1 MVMKGH
7 MRSLAAGLTAGLDN
21 LGTGVAFAALLFSG
35 PLAAGLGMGVAVLL
49 LSGVVLSLFIALRS
63 PWKGNVA
70 LVQETGIAILAS
82 SMAGILAGMD
92 AQDTDRQVATVI
104 AILGTSTMI
113 TGFSFLLFGRL
124 KLGSLVRFLPYP
136 VIAGFLSG
144 TGWLLIEGAL
154 VMAAGGHG
162 LADLAIGLADTVTG
176 DTAGLLNG
184 PVLFGALLPAVLM
197 AGVLAVSL
205 DRLPH
210 PLTMP
215 LALAAAAAAFYA
227 VISALGIT
235 TEQARAWSLLPDVP
249 ANAMV
254 SLPSPLWT
262 ATQAD
267 WMAVAQAIPVM
278 GAIAILNIIGL
289 LLNTSGLEAASGR
302 EVDANAE
309 LRESGLANLLAG
321 CFGGAAGYTGLSL
334 TLLAARIQAATR
346 LTGVAAGAILLAS
359 LAFASTLA
367 AAMPGFLAAGLM
379 IFLGAEL
386 IYHWA
391 IAARRKLPQGEWLI
405 VLAILA
411 AVAILGFPY
420 GLVLGLAF
428 SVVMFVYNYAR
439 LPVVR
444 MEADGRQL
452 RSGVDRSPEAVRAL
466 DQKGEQIHVLRLQ
479 GYLFFGTMEQAVA
492 RVRKRAGQTQTMPLH
507 FLIIDL
513 GSISGMDSAAAA
525 GFAKIHGMTSRAG
538 VRLIFS
544 AMPPAVATALA
555 RLGLCAGDGDDAA
568 GADQPEAA
576 ACATDLDHAL
586 EACEDTLLVQEK
598 LLPAGGEITRH
609 LESILGGHPRLAD
622 LAGAMQ
628 RLELAP
634 GTALIR
640 AGDPADD
647 VYLVSEGRVRIQMDL
662 PDGRTLRLRSMTAG
676 AVVGEVGHCLN
687 GKRTADVVVET
698 PATVYRLSR
707 AGLEGLERTDSEL
720 ALLFHR
726 LLAVTLAEK
735 LVLANRMVQLAHG

>member
-1 MVMKGH
+1 MVMKGQ

-49 LSGVVLSLFIALRS
+49 LSGIVLSLFIALRS
-63 PWKGNVA
+63 PCKGNVA

-82 SMAGILAGMD
+82 SMAGILEGMD
-92 AQDTDRQVATVI
+92 GQDTDRQVATVI
-104 AILGTSTMI
+104 AVLGSSTMI

-124 KLGSLVRFLPYP
+124 RLGSLVRFLPYP

-154 VMAAGGHG
+154 VMVAGGHS
-162 LADLAIGLADTVTG
+162 LTDP
-176 DTAGLLNG
+176 AGILHD
-184 PVLFGALLPAVLM
+184 PVLFGALLPAILM
-197 AGVLAVSL
+197 ALLLAVCL
-205 DRLPH
+205 GRLPH

-215 LALAAAAAAFYA
+215 LALAAAAMVFYA

-235 TEQARAWSLLPDVP
+235 ADQARAWSWLPDVP
-249 ANAMV
+249 ADAMV

-262 ATQAD
+262 AAQAD
-267 WMAVAQAIPVM
+267 WMAVVQALPVM
-278 GAIAILNIIGL
+278 AAIAILNIIGL

-309 LRESGLANLLAG
+309 LRESGIANLLAG

-334 TLLAARIQAATR
+334 TLLAAKMQAATR
-346 LTGVAAGAILLAS
+346 LTGVAAGGILLVS
-359 LAFASTLA
+359 LPFAGTLA

-411 AVAILGFPY
+411 SVAILGFLY

-444 MEADGRQL
+444 MEADVRRL

-492 RVRKRAGQTQTMPLH
+492 RVRQRAGTAQTMPLR

-544 AMPPAVATALA
+544 AMPPAVASALA
-555 RLGLCAGDGDDAA
+555 RLGLCT
-568 GADQPEAA
+568 GADHGDTARPEDV
-576 ACATDLDHAL
+576 ACAADLDHAL
-586 EACEDTLLVQEK
+586 ELCEDALLTEEK

-609 LESILGGHPRLAD
+609 LESILGSHPRLGD

-628 RLELAP
+628 RLELPP

-647 VYLVSEGRVRIQMDL
+647 VFLVSEGRVRIQMDL

-698 PATVYRLSR
+698 PAIVYRLSR

>member
-63 PWKGNVA
+63 PYKGNVA

-82 SMAGILAGMD
+82 SMAGILSGMEG
-92 AQDTDRQVATVI
+92 QDTDRQIATVI

-124 KLGSLVRFLPYP
+124 RLGTLVRFLPYP

-154 VMAAGGHG
+154 VMVAGGHSIT
-162 LADLAIGLADTVTG
+162 DP
-176 DTAGLLNG
+176 AGILHD
-184 PVLFGALLPAVLM
+184 PVLFGALLPAILM
-197 AGVLAVSL
+197 AMLLAVCL

-215 LALAAAAAAFYA
+215 LALAAAAAVFYA
-227 VISALGIT
+227 VLFAQGIT
-235 TEQARAWSLLPDVP
+235 TDQARAWTWLPDVP
-249 ANAMV
+249 ADAMV

-262 ATQAD
+262 AAQAD
-267 WMAVAQAIPVM
+267 WMVVAQAVPVM
-278 GAIAILNIIGL
+278 AAIAILNIIGL

-309 LRESGLANLLAG
+309 LRESGFANLLAG

-334 TLLAARIQAATR
+334 TLLAARMQAATR
-346 LTGVAAGAILLAS
+346 LTGVAAGAILLVS

-411 AVAILGFPY
+411 AVAILGFLY
-420 GLVLGLAF
+420 GLVLGLVF

-492 RVRKRAGQTQTMPLH
+492 RVRERAGKTQAIPLR

-538 VRLIFS
+538 VHLIFS
-544 AMPPAVATALA
+544 AMPPAVASALA
-555 RLGLCAGDGDDAA
+555 RLGLGTGEDHDDAA
-568 GADQPEAA
+568 KPEGA
-576 ACATDLDHAL
+576 ACAADLDHAL
-586 EACEDTLLVQEK
+586 ELCEDALLTEEK

-609 LESILGGHPRLAD
+609 LESILGGHPRLGD

-647 VYLVSEGRVRIQMDL
+647 VFLVSEGRVRIQMTL